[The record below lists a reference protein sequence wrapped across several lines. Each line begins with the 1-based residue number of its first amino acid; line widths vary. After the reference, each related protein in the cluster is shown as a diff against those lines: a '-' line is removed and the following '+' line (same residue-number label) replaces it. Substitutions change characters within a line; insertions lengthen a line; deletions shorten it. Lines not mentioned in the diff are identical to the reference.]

1 MSVHAGDVLAVA
13 LLAAIVTPAVVGIAR
28 ATANTINGRLGGT
41 DRRAPILRATLAT
54 KPGRFPTK
62 GGLGVL
68 TWLTAWVAAQVV
80 AAVVIAASGHDDPLP
95 IPVLAIAMVG
105 SWSVYG
111 IAVWAASWRL
121 GTGDIRNDVGLTF
134 RMIDLIGVP
143 TGVAIQFVAIPL
155 IYVPLRALWPTTFDD
170 ASLQRNATDLVD
182 RAGGFSIVVLVL
194 LVVVGAPFVEEIVY
208 RGLLQRSVTTSTT
221 PVAGWLTTAVVFTI
235 VHFRPVEY
243 PGLAV
248 FALIVGAAAM
258 RTRRLGLPIAIHVGF
273 NAAGLTLALW

>member
-1 MSVHAGDVLAVA
+1 
-13 LLAAIVTPAVVGIAR
+13 
-28 ATANTINGRLGGT
+28 
-41 DRRAPILRATLAT
+41 
-54 KPGRFPTK
+54 
-62 GGLGVL
+62 
-68 TWLTAWVAAQVV
+68 
-80 AAVVIAASGHDDPLP
+80 
-95 IPVLAIAMVG
+95 MVG

-111 IAVWAASWRL
+111 IAVWAASWRH

>member
-1 MSVHAGDVLAVA
+1 MSLHAGDVLAVV
-13 LLAAIVTPAVVGIAR
+13 LLAAIVAPAVVGIGR
-28 ATANTINGRLGGT
+28 ATAHTINE
-41 DRRAPILRATLAT
+41 RANRADPGASNSGPPLAA
-54 KPGRFPTK
+54 PHRCFPTK
-62 GGLGVL
+62 GPLGVL
-68 TWLTAWVAAQVV
+68 TWLSAWVAAQVV
-80 AAVVIAASGHDDPLP
+80 ATVVLAASGHDDPLP

-121 GTGDIRNDVGLTF
+121 GTGDARNDVGLAF
-134 RMIDLIGVP
+134 RTSDLIGVP
-143 TGVAIQFVAIPL
+143 SGVAIQLIAIPL

-182 RAGGFSIVVLVL
+182 RAGGFSIVVLAL
-194 LVVVGAPFVEEIVY
+194 LVVVGAPLVEEIVY

-221 PVAGWLTTAVVFTI
+221 PVAGWLTTAAVFTI

-258 RTRRLGLPIAIHVGF
+258 RTRRLGLPIAIHIGF
-273 NAAGLTLALW
+273 NAAGLALAIW